1 MLVIF
6 NIAMIIS
13 SILYLLLIFIFFFF
27 RKRVNNYETKLY
39 SALLIVDA
47 LAIFF
52 EFLCVMCA
60 RFIDNVDKFTYFVG
74 KTFLVIIVC
83 WIMLFTLYIIIVTL
97 NKEKKK
103 KFDDNISAYSILIL
117 FVFLTNIILMYI
129 FPLYYYKDDT
139 VAYTYGFST
148 DYLVILLVVS
158 AFIDIYRTIKAMKYI
173 QRKKILPIFAF
184 VASIFVLAAVRS
196 LAPQIQIVSSTFTFI
211 TILMFFTIENPD
223 VKMIEQLN
231 FAKSQ
236 ADRANNAKTEFL
248 SSMSHE
254 IRTPL
259 NAIVGFS
266 NTLKENP
273 KLPEELKDEVNDI
286 LSASDNLLEIV
297 NGVLDI
303 SKIEANKIE
312 IVKKEYDTKKM
323 FEELCKLTKSRI
335 GTKPIEFVCKIDES
349 IPRVLY
355 GDNVR
360 VKQVILNLL
369 TNAAKYTDE
378 GEIIFSVNSVKK
390 DNIVR
395 LIISVEDTGRGI
407 KEENINK
414 LFNKFERLD
423 EEGNTTIEGT
433 GLGLAI
439 TKKLV
444 DLMHGNIVVQSKF
457 GKGSKFTVSIDQG
470 YVESPNIKLDET
482 SIVMESMNLKDK
494 KILLVDDNKLNIK
507 VACRLLEQYKADI
520 TTLLSG
526 EDTIELLKKD
536 NKYDLILLDD
546 MMPKMSG
553 VETFKKLKEDKKF
566 KVPVVMLTA
575 NAISGMKEQYIGEGL
590 DDYLAKPIDKLEL
603 KRILNKYLGKKKE

>member
-1 MLVIF
+1 MPNCIIGILSFIIILFVTIVYF
-6 NIAMIIS
+6 NKSRINS
-13 SILYLLLIFIFFFF
+13 F
-27 RKRVNNYETKLY
+27 ETKLY
-39 SALLIVDA
+39 GYLIIID
-47 LAIFF
+47 LFITIFAVSF
-52 EFLCVMCA
+52 YFVTDLPSNLYVL
-60 RFIDNVDKFTYFVG
+60 RDFVG
-74 KTFLVIIVC
+74 KGIC
-83 WIMLFTLYIIIVTL
+83 
-97 NKEKKK
+97 
-103 KFDDNISAYSILIL
+103 IL
-117 FVFLTNIILMYI
+117 FVSWYILFAIYLTYLLLEQRNNKNKKRLYFYIYLSYFLFFVFISTLIISL
-129 FPLYYYKDDT
+129 PLYYHSEELIKYS
-139 VAYTYGFST
+139 YGPSANVVFLGAVMVIMLSIIT
-148 DYLVILLVVS
+148 LIINHKNLLNKKYIPIYINIALAGITWIVQRNNPGILLTS
-158 AFIDIYRTIKAMKYI
+158 FCD
-173 QRKKILPIFAF
+173 
-184 VASIFVLAAVRS
+184 
-196 LAPQIQIVSSTFTFI
+196 TFLTLI
-211 TILMFFTIENPD
+211 MFFTIENPD

-231 FAKSQ
+231 ILKEQ

-266 NTLKENP
+266 NTLNENP
-273 KLPEELKDEVNDI
+273 KLPDELKDEVHDI
-286 LSASDNLLEIV
+286 LTASDNLLEIV

-335 GTKPIEFVCKIDES
+335 GTKPIEFVSKIDKS

-355 GDNVR
+355 GDSVR

-378 GEIIFSVNSVKK
+378 GKIVFSVNSVKK
-390 DNIVR
+390 DNIIR
-395 LIISVEDTGRGI
+395 LIVSVEDTGRGI

-423 EEGNTTIEGT
+423 EEHNTTIEGT

-444 DLMHGNIVVQSKF
+444 ELMHGNIVVQSKF

-470 YVESPNIKLDET
+470 IVDKPTINLDET
-482 SIVMESMNLKDK
+482 TVIIESMNLSKK

-507 VACRLLEQYKADI
+507 VACKLLEPYKADI

-526 EDTIELLKKD
+526 EETIELLKKD

-553 VETFKKLKEDKKF
+553 TDTFNKIKEDKLF
-566 KVPVVMLTA
+566 DGPIVVLTA
-575 NAISGMKEQYIGEGL
+575 NALTGEKEKYLEIGF
-590 DDYLAKPIDKLEL
+590 DDYLAKPIENIEL
-603 KRILNKYLGKKKE
+603 NRVLKKYLKK

>member
-1 MLVIF
+1 MIASFYIQITSLIF
-6 NIAMIIS
+6 MILLAIIFFTKSRIKSTEIAYFK
-13 SILYLLLIFIFFFF
+13 YLLL
-27 RKRVNNYETKLY
+27 T
-39 SALLIVDA
+39 LIG
-47 LAIFF
+47 
-52 EFLCVMCA
+52 E
-60 RFIDNVDKFTYFVG
+60 
-74 KTFLVIIVC
+74 
-83 WIMLFTLYIIIVTL
+83 
-97 NKEKKK
+97 
-103 KFDDNISAYSILIL
+103 LIL
-117 FVFLTNIILMYI
+117 ELLLDLTIPMNNIILSDYVFKIYSASLLVFDSLFTSYI
-129 FPLYYYKDDT
+129 FSLNPDRKHRSRDSIILK
-139 VAYTYGFST
+139 
-148 DYLVILLVVS
+148 IMLLVSIFVTIILQVDLINNVKVEYE
-158 AFIDIYRTIKAMKYI
+158 AGTAIIFLTTIATPIYYLIWLMFIAIN
-173 QRKKILPIFAF
+173 RKKIKFVKITPVLLSLIGSLVVFILQSISPGLVITLTVESLTIF
-184 VASIFVLAAVRS
+184 L
-196 LAPQIQIVSSTFTFI
+196 LY
-211 TILMFFTIENPD
+211 FTIENPD
-223 VKMIEQLN
+223 LKMIEQLN

-236 ADRANNAKTEFL
+236 ADRANNTKTEFL

-266 NTLKENP
+266 NTLAENP

-286 LSASDNLLEIV
+286 LTASDNLLEIV

-323 FEELCKLTKSRI
+323 FEELSKLTKSRI
-335 GTKPIEFVCKIDES
+335 GSKPIEFVSKIDES

-355 GDNVR
+355 GDNIR

-378 GEIIFSVNSVKK
+378 GKIVFSVNSVKK

-395 LIISVEDTGRGI
+395 LIVSVEDTGRGI

-414 LFNKFERLD
+414 LFTKFERLD
-423 EEGNTTIEGT
+423 EERNTTIEGT

-444 DLMHGNIVVQSKF
+444 DLMHGSIVVQSKY

-470 YVESPNIKLDET
+470 YVEKPNIQLDET
-482 SIVMESMNLKDK
+482 TIIMESMDLHDK

-507 VACRLLEQYKADI
+507 VACKLLEQYKVDI

-526 EDTIELLKKD
+526 EETIELLKKD

-553 VETFKKLKEDKKF
+553 TDTFNKIKEDKLF
-566 KVPVVMLTA
+566 DGPIVVLTA
-575 NAISGMKEQYIGEGL
+575 NALTGEKEKYLEIGF
-590 DDYLAKPIDKLEL
+590 DDYLAKPIEKIEL
-603 KRILNKYLGKKKE
+603 NRVLKKYLKDE

>member
-1 MLVIF
+1 MIVTKLTYLTFFCIT
-6 NIAMIIS
+6 IMISMIIVFS
-13 SILYLLLIFIFFFF
+13 SKRRIKTNEILIYRIMCYTNLIGLLLQFVTSQVSYHYDNLTPFISDFIIKSYIFSLMIFALLIFAYLIDLIS
-27 RKRVNNYETKLY
+27 KKSEKILLIVSPVYVILSLIISLLPIELY
-39 SALLIVDA
+39 SDMKNKIFYSYGPASDYASILSIIVSTIIIILMFLNVKKLKQKKVIPLLLYLSLCFIALLIQRNNP
-47 LAIFF
+47 
-52 EFLCVMCA
+52 E
-60 RFIDNVDKFTYFVG
+60 
-74 KTFLVIIVC
+74 LVIICFVETFLC
-83 WIMLFTLYIIIVTL
+83 FIMY
-97 NKEKKK
+97 N
-103 KFDDNISAYSILIL
+103 
-117 FVFLTNIILMYI
+117 
-129 FPLYYYKDDT
+129 
-139 VAYTYGFST
+139 
-148 DYLVILLVVS
+148 
-158 AFIDIYRTIKAMKYI
+158 
-173 QRKKILPIFAF
+173 
-184 VASIFVLAAVRS
+184 
-196 LAPQIQIVSSTFTFI
+196 
-211 TILMFFTIENPD
+211 TIENPD

-231 FAKSQ
+231 ILKEQ

-266 NTLKENP
+266 NTLNENP
-273 KLPEELKDEVNDI
+273 KLPDELKDEVHDI
-286 LSASDNLLEIV
+286 LTASDNLLEIV

-335 GTKPIEFVCKIDES
+335 GTKPIEFVSKIDKS

-355 GDNVR
+355 GDSVR

-378 GEIIFSVNSVKK
+378 GKIVFSVNSVKK
-390 DNIVR
+390 DNIIR
-395 LIISVEDTGRGI
+395 LIVSVEDTGRGI

-423 EEGNTTIEGT
+423 EEHNTTIEGT

-444 DLMHGNIVVQSKF
+444 ELMHGNIVVQSKF

-470 YVESPNIKLDET
+470 IVDKPTINLDET
-482 SIVMESMNLKDK
+482 TVIIESMNLSKK

-507 VACRLLEQYKADI
+507 VACKLLEPYKADI

-526 EDTIELLKKD
+526 EETIELLKKD
-536 NKYDLILLDD
+536 NNYDLILLDD
-546 MMPKMSG
+546 MMPKLSG
-553 VETFKKLKEDKKF
+553 TDTFNKIKEDKLF
-566 KVPVVMLTA
+566 DGPIVVLTA
-575 NAISGMKEQYIGEGL
+575 NALTGEKEKYLEIGF
-590 DDYLAKPIDKLEL
+590 DDYLAKPIENIEL
-603 KRILNKYLGKKKE
+603 NRVLKKYLKK